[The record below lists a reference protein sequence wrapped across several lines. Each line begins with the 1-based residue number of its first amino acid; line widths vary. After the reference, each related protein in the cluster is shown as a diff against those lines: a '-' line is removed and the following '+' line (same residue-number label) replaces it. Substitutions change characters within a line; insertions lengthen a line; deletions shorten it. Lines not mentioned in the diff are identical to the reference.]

1 MEPEL
6 IANYEEEAGEGPLW
20 HVAEQRVYWVDITTS
35 RIFRYHPASGHH
47 ALFYQGEEDIGGFTF
62 QADGSLL
69 LFMARGAIKVLRD
82 GRLTTIIDEIPAER
96 RTRFNDVI
104 ADPAGRVYCGTMPT
118 DGDDARLYRL
128 DTDGTLTVML
138 EGIGLSN
145 GMGFT
150 LDHRQMYFTDTF
162 QRNIYLFDYDQAT
175 GALSGQRVFLH
186 VPEGGDVLGPDGMT
200 VDAEGYVWTALWGI
214 GCVARYRP
222 DSTEERRVLLPGV
235 KRASSLIFGGPDMD
249 DIYVT
254 TQGADEK
261 AAAGPNAGA
270 FFRAHAGIR
279 GLPEFHSR
287 IQL

>member
-35 RIFRYHPASGHH
+35 RIFRYHPASGRHE
-47 ALFYQGEEDIGGFTF
+47 LFYQGEEDIGGFTF

-82 GRLTTIIDEIPAER
+82 GQLTTIIDEIPAER

-128 DTDGTLTVML
+128 DTDGTLTVLL

-145 GMGFT
+145 GMGYT
-150 LDHRQMYFTDTF
+150 PRPP
-162 QRNIYLFDYDQAT
+162 A
-175 GALSGQRVFLH
+175 
-186 VPEGGDVLGPDGMT
+186 DVLHRYLPAQDLPVRLRPGDGR
-200 VDAEGYVWTALWGI
+200 ALRP
-214 GCVARYRP
+214 ARFP
-222 DSTEERRVLLPGV
+222 A
-235 KRASSLIFGGPDMD
+235 RA
-249 DIYVT
+249 
-254 TQGADEK
+254 
-261 AAAGPNAGA
+261 
-270 FFRAHAGIR
+270 R
-279 GLPEFHSR
+279 GR
-287 IQL
+287 

>member
-6 IANYEEEAGEGPLW
+6 IADYAELAGEGPLW

-35 RIFRYHPASGHH
+35 RIFRYHPASGRHE
-47 ALFYQGEEDIGGFTF
+47 LFYQGEEDIGGFTF

-69 LFMARGAIKVLRD
+69 LFMARGAVKVLRD

-162 QRNIYLFDYDQAT
+162 RREIYLFDYDQAT
-175 GALSGQRVFLH
+175 GALSGQRVFMH
-186 VPEGGDVLGPDGMT
+186 VPE
-200 VDAEGYVWTALWGI
+200 DAGR
-214 GCVARYRP
+214 ARP
-222 DSTEERRVLLPGV
+222 RRHDRG
-235 KRASSLIFGGPDMD
+235 R
-249 DIYVT
+249 
-254 TQGADEK
+254 
-261 AAAGPNAGA
+261 
-270 FFRAHAGIR
+270 R
-279 GLPEFHSR
+279 GLRVERPVGHRVRRPLPAGRHRGAPRADSR
-287 IQL
+287 RQAGL

>member
-128 DTDGTLTVML
+128 DT
-138 EGIGLSN
+138 
-145 GMGFT
+145 
-150 LDHRQMYFTDTF
+150 
-162 QRNIYLFDYDQAT
+162 
-175 GALSGQRVFLH
+175 
-186 VPEGGDVLGPDGMT
+186 
-200 VDAEGYVWTALWGI
+200 TA
-214 GCVARYRP
+214 P
-222 DSTEERRVLLPGV
+222 
-235 KRASSLIFGGPDMD
+235 
-249 DIYVT
+249 
-254 TQGADEK
+254 
-261 AAAGPNAGA
+261 
-270 FFRAHAGIR
+270 
-279 GLPEFHSR
+279 
-287 IQL
+287 

>member
-35 RIFRYHPASGHH
+35 RIFRFHPASGRHE
-47 ALFYQGEEDIGGFTF
+47 LFYQGEEDIGGFTF

-118 DGDDARLYRL
+118 AGDDARLYRL

-138 EGIGLSN
+138 EGIGLAN

-162 QRNIYLFDYDQAT
+162 RREIYLFDYDQTT
-175 GALSGQRVFLH
+175 GALTGQGVFMH
-186 VPEGGDVLGPDGMT
+186 VPEDEDVLGPDGMT
-200 VDAEGYVWTALWGI
+200 VDAEGYVWSALWGA

-222 DSTEERRVLLPGV
+222 DGTEERRVLFPGV
-235 KRASSLIFGGPDMD
+235 KRASSLIFGGPDMT

-270 FFRAHAGIR
+270 FFRAHLGIR

-287 IQL
+287 IRI